1 MRTNVFVKTGLVL
14 SMVLALGACRSFSW
28 QGRNANLTEQEAA
41 LGLKDVATLQAEF
54 NKERRWSTLSRT
66 IDGRTNA
73 LARDLDNIWS
83 TIDRHLFNY
92 SRTDPYVNHE
102 TDQNYFSAVLSN
114 GVGTGIYT
122 NVVPWM
128 PVD

>member
-1 MRTNVFVKTGLVL
+1 MRMNAFLKSGLGL
-14 SMVLALGACRSFSW
+14 SLVLALGACSSFSW
-28 QGRNANLTEQEAA
+28 QGRNANLSEQEAA

-54 NKERRWSTLSRT
+54 NKERRWNNLSRT

-83 TIDRHLFNY
+83 SIDRHLFNY

-102 TDQNYFSAVLSN
+102 TDQNYFSAALS
-114 GVGTGIYT
+114 GVGTGVYT